1 MTEKYVIR
9 WKMSEHF
16 GREEIYWKV
25 LFVKNF
31 LKNIKSIILIPM
43 FSNFNRSLYF
53 HDTLRYFLENFTKYM
68 NKKVL
73 QEN

>member
-1 MTEKYVIR
+1 
-9 WKMSEHF
+9 MSEHF

-31 LKNIKSIILIPM
+31 LKNIKSTSILVPM
-43 FSNFNRSLYF
+43 FPIFNRSHYF
-53 HDTLRYFLENFTKYM
+53 HDTLRYFLENFTKYV

>member
-1 MTEKYVIR
+1 
-9 WKMSEHF
+9 MSEHF

-31 LKNIKSIILIPM
+31 LKNIKSTSILVPM
-43 FSNFNRSLYF
+43 FSNFNRSHYF
-53 HDTLRYFLENFTKYM
+53 HDTLRYFLENFTKYV